1 MNVPSLSVFFPAYNE
16 QDNIVKLT
24 KTIVNV
30 LEGIGDEYEVIIVN
44 DGSSDNTGEVGEELA
59 RRYPRVRVIHHEENR
74 GYGAALKTG
83 FTSAKN
89 DYIFY
94 TDGDGQFDVR
104 ELKKFVALIGL
115 SDLVV
120 GFRIRKRYT
129 LYRNITSF
137 TYNLVLQLLFY
148 LQYRDVDCAFKL
160 VPKSLIER
168 IDIES
173 LRFFVDAELLIKAQR
188 LGYSVTEMGV
198 NHYHRDAGLTTV
210 KPSTIISTIKE
221 MGWFYVRMRAKDY
234 LRMRPE
240 ERNKPVI

>member
-24 KTIVNV
+24 KTIVNL
-30 LEGIGDEYEVIIVN
+30 LEEIGDEYEVIIVN
-44 DGSSDNTGEVGEELA
+44 DGSSDNTGEVAEELA
-59 RRYPRVRVIHHEENR
+59 RRYPRVRVIHHDKNR

-94 TDGDGQFDVR
+94 TDGDGQFDVK

-160 VPKSLIER
+160 VPKSLIDR

-173 LRFFVDAELLIKAQR
+173 LRFFVDAEVLIKAQR

-198 NHYHRDAGLTTV
+198 NHYHREAGLTSV

-221 MGWFYVRMRAKDY
+221 MGLFYVRMRAKDY

>member
-24 KTIVNV
+24 KTIVHV
-30 LEGIGDEYEVIIVN
+30 LEEIGGEYEVIIVN
-44 DGSSDNTGEVGEELA
+44 DGSSDNTGEVAEELA
-59 RRYPRVRVIHHEENR
+59 RRYPRVRVIHHDKNR

-89 DYIFY
+89 NYIFY
-94 TDGDGQFDVR
+94 TDGDGQFDVK

-160 VPKSLIER
+160 VPKSLIDQ